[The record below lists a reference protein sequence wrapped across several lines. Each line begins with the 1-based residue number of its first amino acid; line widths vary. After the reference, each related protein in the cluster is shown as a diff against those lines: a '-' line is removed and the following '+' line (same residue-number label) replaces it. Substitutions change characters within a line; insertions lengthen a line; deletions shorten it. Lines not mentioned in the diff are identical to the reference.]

1 VGELAGMEWVYV
13 PSQPVS
19 GGSGRAELELRR
31 RQDGQLALL
40 AYTSLELLVAGCGE
54 QQPWIA
60 VPVAEL
66 EQAQCSAKFDLIALN
81 VLLPP
86 EMRSAP

>member
-1 VGELAGMEWVYV
+1 MGDPADMEWVYL
-13 PSQPVS
+13 PSRPVS
-19 GGSGRAELELRR
+19 GDSGRAELELRR

-40 AYTSLELLVAGCGE
+40 AYTSLELLVAGCGA

-60 VPVAEL
+60 IPVVEL
-66 EQAQCSAKFDLIALN
+66 EQAQRSAQFDLIALN